1 MSSGPPVENEFGE
14 SSVNIQFFLV
24 VMLAMITGLLLAILL
39 LPTWLPNMASSLGGE
54 SPKVYWY
61 LSRATAFVSLTIL
74 WLSMALGIG
83 ISNKMARLWPGAP
96 AAFAIHE
103 YVSLLGMAFAI
114 FHALVL
120 MGDHY
125 IKFTVVQI
133 LVPFST
139 VDYRPIWVGIGQI
152 GFYVWLI
159 INLSFYVRA
168 SIGPKTWRALHYLSF
183 GMYITGLLHGL
194 FSGTDTPASWAQ
206 WYYWISGGSLL
217 FLLVYRI
224 LNAIAEKSARHSK
237 PKPAPQVQRSTPAAS
252 LQTRASMPAVTPQTT
267 NKNSEL
273 APVDAKIQPR
283 TSEVP
288 VTENQSLLSENSTS
302 GDSAS
307 SVSEVKETTQA
318 PAPGPDKT
326 SSETKINV
334 NIFKEPPS
342 KPALPES
349 KENTE
354 TKRIHGE
361 TLVVRLKKDFH
372 ATPAQPTLPN
382 RQPPRIVILEE

>member
-24 VMLAMITGLLLAILL
+24 VTLAMITGLLLAILL
-39 LPTWLPNMASSLGGE
+39 LPAWLPNMASSLGGE

-120 MGDHY
+120 MGDQY
-125 IKFTVVQI
+125 IQFTLVQI

-139 VDYRPIWVGIGQI
+139 VDYRPTWVGIGQI
-152 GFYVWLI
+152 GFYVWLVV
-159 INLSFYVRA
+159 NLSFYIRS

-206 WYYWISGGSLL
+206 WYYWISGSSLL
-217 FLLVYRI
+217 FLLIYRI
-224 LNAIAEKSARHSK
+224 VNTITEKLTPRSKRQTIAQIPR
-237 PKPAPQVQRSTPAAS
+237 PTQVR
-252 LQTRASMPAVTPQTT
+252 
-267 NKNSEL
+267 
-273 APVDAKIQPR
+273 
-283 TSEVP
+283 
-288 VTENQSLLSENSTS
+288 
-302 GDSAS
+302 
-307 SVSEVKETTQA
+307 
-318 PAPGPDKT
+318 
-326 SSETKINV
+326 
-334 NIFKEPPS
+334 
-342 KPALPES
+342 
-349 KENTE
+349 
-354 TKRIHGE
+354 
-361 TLVVRLKKDFH
+361 
-372 ATPAQPTLPN
+372 
-382 RQPPRIVILEE
+382 